1 MQSQSNVIHTIVDLT
16 TITPIF
22 EIYLYKIFEIPQ
34 TIPVQPGSKVDNYV
48 KTFLQQIT
56 SGLND
61 PSEFIINSTKHNLL
75 GAVFSED
82 LMLFTQNVDEL
93 RGIALYTLNHLTHS
107 VNYSSEYIYLVDVI
121 TRDYMV
127 ISTHQINKEA
137 DLLVYS

>member
-22 EIYLYKIFEIPQ
+22 EIYLYKIFQIPH
-34 TIPVQPGSKVDNYV
+34 TVPVEPHGKVDNYV
-48 KTFLQQIT
+48 KTFLQQIV
-56 SGLND
+56 SGLNNQV
-61 PSEFIINSTKHNLL
+61 EFIGNINKHQLL
-75 GAVFSED
+75 GLVLSED
-82 LMLFTQNVDEL
+82 LQNFTINVDEL
-93 RGIALYTLNHLTHS
+93 RGVVLYTLNHLVRS
-107 VNYSSEYIYLVDVI
+107 VEYDPDSIYLIDVI